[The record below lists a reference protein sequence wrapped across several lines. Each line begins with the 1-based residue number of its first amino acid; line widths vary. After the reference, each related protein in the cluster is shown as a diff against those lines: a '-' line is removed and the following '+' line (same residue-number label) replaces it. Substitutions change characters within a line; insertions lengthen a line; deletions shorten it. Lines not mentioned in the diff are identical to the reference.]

1 MASGHGGKIYILM
14 KIVNHNQFNQ
24 EHKAWQTSLE
34 FFKQENALLKYRLSE
49 MVDHNEEHGFLLMAE
64 YFQNELLLKDE
75 LLNKLLKELHEL
87 QSAEKFS
94 EQMISAQNKLRNE
107 VVKAEKK
114 FLDLYSEFNKKMPQ
128 SI

>member
-1 MASGHGGKIYILM
+1 M
-14 KIVNHNQFNQ
+14 KIAIQSQFKQ

-75 LLNKLLKELHEL
+75 LLNKLLKDLHEL

-94 EQMISAQNKLRNE
+94 EKIISRQNKLRNE
-107 VVKAEKK
+107 ILQAENK
-114 FLDLYSEFNKKMPQ
+114 FLHLYNEFNERMQQ

>member
-1 MASGHGGKIYILM
+1 M
-14 KIVNHNQFNQ
+14 KIVNHNQFKQ

-49 MVDHNEEHGFLLMAE
+49 MVDNNEENGFLQMAE

-75 LLNKLLKELHEL
+75 LLNKLLKDLHGL
-87 QSAEKFS
+87 QNAESIS
-94 EQMISAQNKLRNE
+94 EKMISMQGKLRNE
-107 VVKAEKK
+107 VLKAEKK
-114 FLDLYSEFNKKMPQ
+114 FLHLYNEFNEKMLQ

>member
-1 MASGHGGKIYILM
+1 M
-14 KIVNHNQFNQ
+14 KIVIQNQFEQ
-24 EHKAWQTSLE
+24 EHKAWQRSLE

-49 MVDHNEEHGFLLMAE
+49 MVDNNEENGFLQMAE
-64 YFQNELLLKDE
+64 YFQNKLLLKDA

-114 FLDLYSEFNKKMPQ
+114 FLDLYSEFNKKMQ
-128 SI
+128 QKI